1 MFNLQIPYYLIFFIG
16 RLPLFAAGPPNNVP
30 AADAL
35 LVLAPNKVPAEV
47 LLEAP
52 NNVPACD
59 VVLAG
64 VPNAGATY

>member
-1 MFNLQIPYYLIFFIG
+1 M
-16 RLPLFAAGPPNNVP
+16 FAAEPLNNVP

-35 LVLAPNKVPAEV
+35 LVFAPNKVPAEV

-59 VVLAG
+59 VVLAA
-64 VPNAGATY
+64 VPNVGAEKQS